1 MTQGKTL
8 SVQML
13 QKSVEI
19 PFKCQVRRV
28 ASTGRSSHHDK
39 TMREWYDGKGVR
51 QEPVADYA
59 LADVHKNVAH
69 YKEYIRASVLGTN
82 CLPVIGKVVEGCGTA
97 IVGDVYKR
105 AWDYFCHFPNAK
117 ETRHSFYQPWPPGK
131 TNQGRKTAIANSVSE
146 EQFLLGLFEL
156 RFALSKLPRYSS
168 PPYLPHHA
176 FFLLF
181 FFFCFLTLPQGMLW
195 AGLGSWKKASHPQS
209 WPNISGDFNSRR

>member
-1 MTQGKTL
+1 
-8 SVQML
+8 ML

-59 LADVHKNVAH
+59 LADVHKTVAH

-82 CLPVIGKVVEGCGTA
+82 CLPVIGKVVEGCGTT
-97 IVGDVYKR
+97 IVGEVYKR
-105 AWDYFCHFPNAK
+105 AWEYFCHFPNAR
-117 ETRHSFYQPWPPGK
+117 ETRHSFYQPWPSGK
-131 TNQGRKTAIANSVSE
+131 TNQGKKTAIANSVSE

-156 RFALSKLPRYSS
+156 RFALSKLLIST
-168 PPYLPHHA
+168 PPPPSGS
-176 FFLLF
+176 
-181 FFFCFLTLPQGMLW
+181 FLTRFQR
-195 AGLGSWKKASHPQS
+195 ACYGLVLGPGRRHPTHNPDQTFPETS
-209 WPNISGDFNSRR
+209 IPAAEGPRWYA